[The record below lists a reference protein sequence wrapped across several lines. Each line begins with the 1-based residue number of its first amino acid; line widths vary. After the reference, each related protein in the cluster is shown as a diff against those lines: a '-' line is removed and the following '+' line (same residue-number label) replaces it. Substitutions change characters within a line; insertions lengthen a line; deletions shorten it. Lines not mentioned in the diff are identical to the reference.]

1 MPTKS
6 TTTAR
11 RRIPGRSSMA
21 TVYQF
26 DRCGARS
33 ADAREKCQPRDPE
46 PEPEIDE
53 LPPEAIEFGVPDFP
67 DNMTF
72 SGGRRGIR

>member
-1 MPTKS
+1 
-6 TTTAR
+6 
-11 RRIPGRSSMA
+11 
-21 TVYQF
+21 
-26 DRCGARS
+26 
-33 ADAREKCQPRDPE
+33 
-46 PEPEIDE
+46 